1 MVFTG
6 ADLSNVLARSGDEI
20 ELRNEYGRHC
30 RVLSHGEALAL
41 DSDLFVGVGNV
52 RRCTTISP
60 STPWPTARFRCC
72 CAVRRAA
79 RLTRAT
85 SSIFTPASSS
95 ARPKALMK
103 TAAAR

>member
-52 RRCTTISP
+52 RRIRFLRPRIFRTILNAGSHTTQRIKDRSGKIIAP
-60 STPWPTARFRCC
+60 PLIREH
-72 CAVRRAA
+72 
-79 RLTRAT
+79 
-85 SSIFTPASSS
+85 
-95 ARPKALMK
+95 RPVQGVTK
-103 TAAAR
+103 